1 MSLSGRIVGNF
12 FLYPSLYFLNFLQ
25 MHLFHD
31 NLKAN
36 KYLLENDPRPYTI
49 EVGHCR
55 FIFLVCI

>member
-1 MSLSGRIVGNF
+1 
-12 FLYPSLYFLNFLQ
+12 

-36 KYLLENDPRPYTI
+36 KYLLENDPRPDTI

>member
-1 MSLSGRIVGNF
+1 
-12 FLYPSLYFLNFLQ
+12 

-36 KYLLENDPRPYTI
+36 TYLFENDPRPDTI

-55 FIFLVCI
+55 FFFFSLYLTLN